1 MLIHAGIPQKPRQQN
16 ETPEYNPANDS
27 GALGLTIP
35 HYASTLTPMDSADE
49 DEHAKPGTLS
59 RSESQSDGKVR
70 NRFTGESIEA
80 ISSTSIPVRGMA
92 SLWAPSTDKN
102 CDRPSHSYTAG
113 QYPPYEDSMSTQLPE
128 TGTAT
133 LSWIKHHA
141 SGLNTMTG
149 MKCDNEETSS
159 SQVSLPSPV
168 SDDESMDISAPS
180 DADNVQYSPRDA
192 SMTPEF
198 TQQSRSKSS
207 NAFVQPTARENTRN
221 EPSGPRKA
229 PRIVMGYRRG
239 CEKCQA
245 GVPGHYLHI
254 LHR

>member
-1 MLIHAGIPQKPRQQN
+1 M
-16 ETPEYNPANDS
+16 
-27 GALGLTIP
+27 P
-35 HYASTLTPMDSADE
+35 HYTSTLTPMDSADE

-59 RSESQSDGKVR
+59 RWESQSDGKVR

-92 SLWAPSTDKN
+92 SLWPPKSNISIDKN
-102 CDRPSHSYTAG
+102 CDHNPCSSHSNTAG
-113 QYPPYEDSMSTQLPE
+113 QYPPYEDSISTQFPE

-133 LSWIKHHA
+133 LSWTKHQA
-141 SGLNTMTG
+141 NGLNTMTG
-149 MKCDNEETSS
+149 MKCNNEETSC

-180 DADNVQYSPRDA
+180 DADNMQYSPRDA

-198 TQQSRSKSS
+198 TRQSRSKSS
-207 NAFVQPTARENTRN
+207 DAFVNPTARENTRN

-229 PRIVMGYRRG
+229 PRIVMGYRRD

-254 LHR
+254 LQR